1 MRRAAPDAVGARV
14 YKRLRHAG
22 LRLDTRVKP
31 AYDGWPICFSPG
43 VVMSEWPRSLVL
55 VGAGKMGEAMLRGWL
70 GAGLEPDR
78 VTILEPKP
86 SPAIIAL
93 AAARAIALNPERKSL
108 VAPEALMLAI
118 KPQTL
123 EAAAPDIAPL
133 ASAQTLVVSILAG
146 KCIAD
151 LAARLPAARAFVRV
165 MSNTP
170 AAVGRGAS
178 AAAASPTVNATQRQW
193 TESLMRAVGV
203 FDWLDD
209 ETLIDAVTA
218 LSGSGPAYVFALV
231 EAMAQAGEAL
241 GLPPAMAMKL
251 ARATVE
257 GAGELL
263 HSEPETSAG
272 KLREN
277 VTSPG
282 GTTAAALAVL
292 QAPNGLAALMTKA
305 IAAAHKRARELAG

>member
-1 MRRAAPDAVGARV
+1 
-14 YKRLRHAG
+14 
-22 LRLDTRVKP
+22 
-31 AYDGWPICFSPG
+31 
-43 VVMSEWPRSLVL
+43 MSEWPRSLVL

-70 GAGLEPDR
+70 AAGLEPDR

-93 AAARAIALNPERKSL
+93 AAQRAIALNPERKSL
-108 VAPEALMLAI
+108 AAPDAVMLAI

-146 KCIAD
+146 KRIAD

-178 AAAASPTVNATQRQW
+178 AAAASPAVNATQRQW
-193 TESLMRAVGV
+193 TESLMRAVGA

-231 EAMAQAGEAL
+231 EAMAQAGETL
-241 GLPPAMAMKL
+241 GLPPPMAMRL

-263 HSEPETSAG
+263 HSEPETGAG

-292 QAPNGLAALMTKA
+292 QAPDGLAALMTKA

>member
-1 MRRAAPDAVGARV
+1 
-14 YKRLRHAG
+14 
-22 LRLDTRVKP
+22 
-31 AYDGWPICFSPG
+31 
-43 VVMSEWPRSLVL
+43 MSEWPRSLVL

-70 GAGLEPDR
+70 AAGLASER
-78 VTILEPKP
+78 VTILEPHP
-86 SPAIIAL
+86 SSAIAEL
-93 AAARAIALNPERKSL
+93 AAERAIALNPERKSL
-108 VAPEALMLAI
+108 AAPEALMLAI

-123 EAAAPDIAPL
+123 EAAAPGIAPL

-146 KCIAD
+146 KRIAD
-151 LAARLPAARAFVRV
+151 LAARLPNARAFARV

-178 AAAASPTVNATQRQW
+178 AAAASPAVSATQRQW
-193 TESLMRAVGV
+193 VESLMRAVGM

-209 ETLIDAVTA
+209 EALIDAVTA

-231 EAMAQAGEAL
+231 EAMAEAGATL
-241 GLPPAMAMKL
+241 GLPRELAMRL

-263 HSEPETSAG
+263 HSQPETGAG

-292 QAPNGLAALMTKA
+292 QAPDGLAALMTRA
-305 IAAAHKRARELAG
+305 IAAAHRRAGELAG

>member
-1 MRRAAPDAVGARV
+1 
-14 YKRLRHAG
+14 
-22 LRLDTRVKP
+22 
-31 AYDGWPICFSPG
+31 
-43 VVMSEWPRSLVL
+43 MSEWPRSLVL

-70 GAGLEPDR
+70 AAGLEPGR

-86 SPAIIAL
+86 SPAIAAL
-93 AAARAIALNPERKSL
+93 AAERAIALNPAAAPR
-108 VAPEALMLAI
+108 APEALMLAI

-123 EAAAPDIAPL
+123 EAAAPALAPL
-133 ASAQTLVVSILAG
+133 AALDTLIVSIIAG
-146 KCIAD
+146 KRIAD
-151 LAARLPAARAFVRV
+151 LAARLPNARAFVRV

-178 AAAASPTVNATQRQW
+178 AAAASAAVSATQRQW

-203 FDWLDD
+203 FDWLAD

-231 EAMAQAGEAL
+231 EAMAQAGESL
-241 GLPPAMAMKL
+241 GLPAALAMKL

-263 HSEPETSAG
+263 HSQPETSAG

-292 QAPNGLAALMTKA
+292 RAPGGLAALMTKA
-305 IAAAHKRARELAG
+305 IAAAHARAGELAG